1 MALILNTTW
10 VMQSDENKTFEGNVI
25 YMQAIHQPLQGKQ
38 QAKQQSAHTPGP
50 KRGKKPNFRAMLQNK
65 EMQAALGSGI
75 MMLIAWGIAPYFAT
89 LSVIIYI
96 AAYGIGGWTK
106 AKEGVET
113 LVKDRDL
120 DVNLLMIAASLG
132 AATIGYWNEGAMLIF
147 IFALSGALE
156 SYATERSHKDI
167 SSLLALKPET
177 ALRIEDGQMNVVAI
191 EDLQPGDLLLVKP
204 GELIPA
210 DGVVYRGSSFINQ
223 SSITGESMPVDK
235 SAGDEVYAGTVNG
248 EGALYVEVTKSAEGS
263 LFGKIIKLVEEAQA
277 EVPDSQR
284 FMERFEGIYAR
295 IVVGVTLLV
304 IVGAPLLLGWT
315 WNEAFY
321 KAMVFLVV
329 ASPCA
334 LVSSIMPVM
343 LSAMSSSARRGILF
357 KGGAHM
363 ENIAHTRVV
372 AFDKTGTLT
381 MGTPKVTDIFTAP
394 GVSREQLLSAVA
406 SVENLSM
413 HPLARAIVE
422 QASKENLPLQEAEHV
437 QSITGHGI
445 QGSISGVVW
454 KIGRLDGTVWAQEI
468 QEKQTMEEREAR
480 ETLAVT
486 PTGELKN
493 GKAVESIANDV
504 LVNGEADWEAVCT
517 RLEQEGKT
525 ISVVTVNG
533 EFAGLIAMRDMIR
546 PQAVEAVKK
555 LESMGVKVA
564 MLTGDRARSAWVIA
578 GETGV
583 SLVYA
588 DLLPEDKVTQVQ
600 ALREQYGHVLMV
612 GDGVNDAPALAA
624 ATVGMGMGLSGS
636 GTAIEVADAVLMNDN
651 IEEIAWVIGQAR
663 RAERTV
669 KHNMWFA
676 ITVILALIAGN
687 FLQDI
692 ALPLGVV
699 GHEGSTILVI
709 LNGLRLLR

>member
-1 MALILNTTW
+1 M
-10 VMQSDENKTFEGNVI
+10 
-25 YMQAIHQPLQGKQ
+25 QGKQ
-38 QAKQQSAHTPGP
+38 QAKQHSAPTPGP
-50 KRGKKPNFRAMLQNK
+50 NRRKRPNLRAMLQNK
-65 EMQAALGSGI
+65 EMQAALGSGV
-75 MMLIAWGIAPYFAT
+75 MMLIAWGISPYFAT
-89 LSVIIYI
+89 LSVILYI
-96 AAYGIGGWTK
+96 AAYAIGGWTK

-113 LVKDRDL
+113 LVKERDL

-177 ALRIEDGQMNVVAI
+177 ALRIEDGQMHIVAI
-191 EDLQPGDLLLVKP
+191 EDLKPGDLLLVKP

-295 IVVGVTLLV
+295 IVVGVTLVV
-304 IVGAPLLLGWT
+304 IVGTPILLGWT

-363 ENIAHTRVV
+363 ENIAQTKVV

-381 MGTPKVTDIFTAP
+381 MGTPQVTDILT
-394 GVSREQLLSAVA
+394 VSTVTREQLLSAVA
-406 SVENLSM
+406 SIENLSM

-422 QASKENLPLQEAEHV
+422 QANKENLPIQEAEHV

-445 QGSISGVVW
+445 EGI
-454 KIGRLDGTVWAQEI
+454 
-468 QEKQTMEEREAR
+468 
-480 ETLAVT
+480 
-486 PTGELKN
+486 
-493 GKAVESIANDV
+493 
-504 LVNGEADWEAVCT
+504 VNGEVWRIGRQNGMVGMQTREGERSVAEWEKICT
-517 RLEQEGKT
+517 QLEQEGKT
-525 ISVVTVNG
+525 ISAVTING
-533 EFAGLIAMRDMIR
+533 EFAGLIAMRDLIR
-546 PQAVEAVKK
+546 PQAAVAVQK

-564 MLTGDRARSAWVIA
+564 MLTGDRARTASVIA
-578 GETGV
+578 RETGV

-588 DLLPEDKVTQVQ
+588 DLLPEDKVRQVQ

-663 RAERTV
+663 RAQRTV
-669 KHNMWFA
+669 KYNMGFA

-687 FLQDI
+687 FLQDV

>member
-1 MALILNTTW
+1 
-10 VMQSDENKTFEGNVI
+10 
-25 YMQAIHQPLQGKQ
+25 MQAIHQPIQGKQ
-38 QAKQQSAHTPGP
+38 QAKQKSAQTPGP
-50 KRGKKPNFRAMLQNK
+50 NRGKKPNFRAMLQNK
-65 EMQAALGSGI
+65 EMQAALGSGV
-75 MMLIAWGIAPYFAT
+75 MMLIAWGIAPYFTT
-89 LSVIIYI
+89 LSVILYI
-96 AAYGIGGWTK
+96 AAYAIGGWTK

-295 IVVGVTLLV
+295 IVVAVTLLV
-304 IVGAPLLLGWT
+304 IVGTPLLLGWT

-363 ENIAHTRVV
+363 ENIAHTKVV

-381 MGTPKVTDIFTAP
+381 MGTPQVTDILTAP
-394 GVSREQLLSAVA
+394 SVSREQLLSAVA

-413 HPLARAIVE
+413 HPLARAIVD

-445 QGSISGVVW
+445 EGTVNGVIW
-454 KIGRLDGTVWAQEI
+454 KIGRLDGAIWSQTAKYTQEMQPMEQTVAAI
-468 QEKQTMEEREAR
+468 
-480 ETLAVT
+480 TLAVM
-486 PTGELKN
+486 PNGELKD
-493 GKAVESIANDV
+493 GKAVDSAADEVSGKSKV
-504 LVNGEADWEAVCT
+504 DWEEVCT
-517 RLEQEGKT
+517 CLEREGKT

-546 PQAVEAVKK
+546 PQAAVAVKK

-564 MLTGDRARSAWVIA
+564 MLTGDRARSASVIA
-578 GETGV
+578 DETGV

-588 DLLPEDKVTQVQ
+588 DLLPEDKVKQVQ

-669 KHNMWFA
+669 KYNMCFA

-687 FLQDI
+687 FLQDV
-692 ALPLGVV
+692 ALPLGVI
-699 GHEGSTILVI
+699 GHEGSTIMVI

>member
-1 MALILNTTW
+1 MALILNTIW
-10 VMQSDENKTFEGNVI
+10 AMQSDENKTSEGNVI

-89 LSVIIYI
+89 MSVIIYI

-106 AKEGVET
+106 AKEGVGT

-177 ALRIEDGQMNVVAI
+177 ALRIEDGQMNIVAI

-381 MGTPKVTDIFTAP
+381 MGTPKVTDILTAP
-394 GVSREQLLSAVA
+394 SVSREQLLSAVA

-445 QGSISGVVW
+445 QGSINGVVW

-468 QEKQTMEEREAR
+468 QENQTMEEREAT

-486 PTGELKN
+486 PTGEFKN

-546 PQAVEAVKK
+546 PQGVEAVKK

-564 MLTGDRARSAWVIA
+564 MLTGDRARSASVIA

>member
-1 MALILNTTW
+1 
-10 VMQSDENKTFEGNVI
+10 
-25 YMQAIHQPLQGKQ
+25 MQAIHQPLHREN
-38 QAKQQSAHTPGP
+38 QAAQRLSQTPGP
-50 KRGKKPNFRAMLQNK
+50 NRGRKPDFRAMLQNK
-65 EMQAALGSGI
+65 EMQSALGSGLL
-75 MMLIAWGIAPYFAT
+75 MLIAWGTAPYFGT
-89 LSVIIYI
+89 LSIMLYI
-96 AAYGIGGWTK
+96 VAYAVGGWSK
-106 AKEGVET
+106 AKEGIET

-132 AATIGYWNEGAMLIF
+132 AAAIGYWNEGAMLIF

-177 ALRIEDGQMNVVAI
+177 ALRIEDGQMSLVAI

-223 SSITGESMPVDK
+223 SSITGESLPVDK
-235 SAGDEVYAGTVNG
+235 VAGDEVYAGTVNG
-248 EGALYVEVTKSAEGS
+248 EGALYVEVTTSA
-263 LFGKIIKLVEEAQA
+263 EEAQA
-277 EVPDSQR
+277 EVPESQR

-304 IVGAPLLLGWT
+304 IAGTPLLLGWT
-315 WNEAFY
+315 WNEASY

-343 LSAMSSSARRGILF
+343 LSAMSSSTRRGILF
-357 KGGAHM
+357 KGSAHM
-363 ENIAHTRVV
+363 ENLARTRVV

-381 MGTPKVTDIFTAP
+381 MGTPQVTDMITAKN
-394 GVSREQLLSAVA
+394 VDRAQLLSAVA
-406 SVENLSM
+406 AIENLSM
-413 HPLARAIVE
+413 HPLARAIVD
-422 QASKENLPLQEAEHV
+422 QANKENITLQEAGHV
-437 QSITGHGI
+437 QAITGWGI
-445 QGSISGVVW
+445 EGTINGVVW
-454 KIGRLDGTVWAQEI
+454 SIGKTDV
-468 QEKQTMEEREAR
+468 M
-480 ETLAVT
+480 
-486 PTGELKN
+486 
-493 GKAVESIANDV
+493 ESIQSEEMKDSNVDPDEHGANHVKVSSEWGDV
-504 LVNGEADWEAVCT
+504 RS
-517 RLEQEGKT
+517 RLEGEGKT
-525 ISVVTVNG
+525 VSVVMADG
-533 EFAGLIAMRDMIR
+533 ELVGLIAMRDTVR
-546 PQAVEAVKK
+546 PQAAVAVKM
-555 LESMGVKVA
+555 LEAMGVQVA
-564 MLTGDRARSAWVIA
+564 MLTGDRARSASVIA
-578 GETGV
+578 RETGV
-583 SLVYA
+583 SMVYA
-588 DLLPEDKVTQVQ
+588 DLLPEDKVKQVQ
-600 ALREQYGHVLMV
+600 ALRKQYGPVLMV

-636 GTAIEVADAVLMNDN
+636 GTALEVSDAVLMNDN

-663 RAERTV
+663 RAQRTV
-669 KHNMWFA
+669 KQNMCFA

-687 FLQDI
+687 FLQDV

>member
-1 MALILNTTW
+1 
-10 VMQSDENKTFEGNVI
+10 
-25 YMQAIHQPLQGKQ
+25 MQAIHRTLHRQNQTEQ
-38 QAKQQSAHTPGP
+38 RSSQTPGP
-50 KRGKKPNFRAMLQNK
+50 NRGKKPDFRAMVQNK
-65 EMQAALGSGI
+65 EMQSALGSGLL
-75 MMLIAWGIAPYFAT
+75 MLIAWGTAPYFGT
-89 LSVIIYI
+89 LSIMLYI
-96 AAYGIGGWTK
+96 VAYAVGGWTK
-106 AKEGVET
+106 AKEGIET

-177 ALRIEDGQMNVVAI
+177 ALRIEDGQMNLVAI
-191 EDLQPGDLLLVKP
+191 DDLQPGDLLLVKP

-223 SSITGESMPVDK
+223 SSITGESLPVDK
-235 SAGDEVYAGTVNG
+235 VAGDEVYAGTVNG

-304 IVGAPLLLGWT
+304 IAGTPLLLGWT

-334 LVSSIMPVM
+334 LVSSIMPVI

-363 ENIAHTRVV
+363 ENMARTQVV

-381 MGTPKVTDIFTAP
+381 MGTPQVTDIITAEH
-394 GVSREQLLSAVA
+394 VDRAELLAAVA
-406 SVENLSM
+406 AIENISM
-413 HPLARAIVE
+413 HPLARAIVD
-422 QASKENLPLQEAEHV
+422 QANKENITLQEAEHV
-437 QSITGHGI
+437 QALTGWGI
-445 QGSISGVVW
+445 EGTVNDVVW
-454 KIGRLDGTVWAQEI
+454 RIGKT
-468 QEKQTMEEREAR
+468 
-480 ETLAVT
+480 
-486 PTGELKN
+486 N
-493 GKAVESIANDV
+493 GMDSMQSSEWNDV
-504 LVNGEADWEAVCT
+504 RS
-517 RLEQEGKT
+517 RLEGEGKT
-525 ISVVTVNG
+525 VSVVMADGQLV
-533 EFAGLIAMRDMIR
+533 GLIAMRDTVR
-546 PQAVEAVKK
+546 PQAAAAVRK
-555 LESMGVKVA
+555 LEAMGVKVA
-564 MLTGDRARSAWVIA
+564 MLTGDRARSASVIA
-578 GETGV
+578 HETGV
-583 SLVYA
+583 SMVYA
-588 DLLPEDKVTQVQ
+588 DLLPEDKVKQVQ
-600 ALREQYGHVLMV
+600 TLRKQYGPVLMV

-636 GTAIEVADAVLMNDN
+636 GTALEVADAVLMNDN
-651 IEEIAWVIGQAR
+651 IAEIAWVIGQAR
-663 RAERTV
+663 RAQRTV
-669 KHNMWFA
+669 KQNMCFA

-687 FLQDI
+687 FLQDV

>member
-1 MALILNTTW
+1 
-10 VMQSDENKTFEGNVI
+10 
-25 YMQAIHQPLQGKQ
+25 MQAIHQPLHRQKQ
-38 QAKQQSAHTPGP
+38 AEQRSSQTPGP
-50 KRGKKPNFRAMLQNK
+50 NRGKKPDFKAMMQNK
-65 EMQAALGSGI
+65 EMQSALGSGLL
-75 MMLIAWGIAPYFAT
+75 MLIAWGTAPYFGT
-89 LSVIIYI
+89 LSIMLYI
-96 AAYGIGGWTK
+96 VAYAVGGWTK
-106 AKEGVET
+106 AKEGIET

-132 AATIGYWNEGAMLIF
+132 AAAIGYWNEGAMLIF

-177 ALRIEDGQMNVVAI
+177 ALRIEDGQMNLVAI
-191 EDLQPGDLLLVKP
+191 DDLQPGDLLLVKP

-223 SSITGESMPVDK
+223 SSITGESLPVDK
-235 SAGDEVYAGTVNG
+235 VAGDEVYAGTVNG

-263 LFGKIIKLVEEAQA
+263 LFGKIIKMVEEAQA

-304 IVGAPLLLGWT
+304 IAGTPLLLGWT

-363 ENIAHTRVV
+363 ENMARTQVV

-381 MGTPKVTDIFTAP
+381 MGTPQVTDIITAEH
-394 GVSREQLLSAVA
+394 VDRTQLLAAVA
-406 SVENLSM
+406 AIENISM
-413 HPLARAIVE
+413 HPLARAIVD
-422 QASKENLPLQEAEHV
+422 QANKENITLQEAERV
-437 QSITGHGI
+437 QALTGWGI
-445 QGSISGVVW
+445 EGTINGVVW
-454 KIGRLDGTVWAQEI
+454 SIGKTDVMESMQSE
-468 QEKQTMEEREAR
+468 EMKDSNVDDPDKQG
-480 ETLAVT
+480 VT
-486 PTGELKN
+486 PVKVSSEWD
-493 GKAVESIANDV
+493 DV
-504 LVNGEADWEAVCT
+504 RS
-517 RLEQEGKT
+517 RLEGEGKT
-525 ISVVTVNG
+525 VSVVMADSELV
-533 EFAGLIAMRDMIR
+533 GLIAMRDTVR
-546 PQAVEAVKK
+546 PQAAAAVKK
-555 LESMGVKVA
+555 LEVMGVKVV
-564 MLTGDRARSAWVIA
+564 MLTGDRARSASVIA
-578 GETGV
+578 RETGV
-583 SLVYA
+583 SMVYA
-588 DLLPEDKVTQVQ
+588 DLLPEDKVKQVQ
-600 ALREQYGHVLMV
+600 ALRKKYGPVLMV

-636 GTAIEVADAVLMNDN
+636 GTALEVADSVLMNDN

-663 RAERTV
+663 RAQRTV
-669 KHNMWFA
+669 KQNMFFA

-687 FLQDI
+687 FLQDV

>member
-1 MALILNTTW
+1 
-10 VMQSDENKTFEGNVI
+10 
-25 YMQAIHQPLQGKQ
+25 MQAIHQPLHRQQ
-38 QAKQQSAHTPGP
+38 QAEQRSSQTPGP
-50 KRGKKPNFRAMLQNK
+50 NRGKKPDFRAMVQNK
-65 EMQAALGSGI
+65 EMQSALGSGLL
-75 MMLIAWGIAPYFAT
+75 MLIAWGTAPFFGT
-89 LSVIIYI
+89 LSIMLYI
-96 AAYGIGGWTK
+96 VAYAVGGWTK
-106 AKEGVET
+106 AKEGIET

-132 AATIGYWNEGAMLIF
+132 AAAIGYWNEGAMLIF

-177 ALRIEDGQMNVVAI
+177 ALRIEDGQMNLVAI
-191 EDLQPGDLLLVKP
+191 DDLQPGDLLLVKP

-223 SSITGESMPVDK
+223 SSITGESLPVDK
-235 SAGDEVYAGTVNG
+235 VAGDEVYAGTVNG
-248 EGALYVEVTKSAEGS
+248 EGALYVEVTKTAEGS
-263 LFGKIIKLVEEAQA
+263 VFGKIIKLVEEAQA
-277 EVPDSQR
+277 EIPDSQR

-304 IVGAPLLLGWT
+304 IAGTPLLLGWT

-363 ENIAHTRVV
+363 ENMARTQVV

-381 MGTPKVTDIFTAP
+381 MGTPQVTDIITAEH
-394 GVSREQLLSAVA
+394 VDRTQLLGAVA
-406 SVENLSM
+406 AIENISM
-413 HPLARAIVE
+413 HPLARAIVD
-422 QASKENLPLQEAEHV
+422 QANKENIILQEAEHV
-437 QSITGHGI
+437 QALTGWGI
-445 QGSISGVVW
+445 EGTVNDVVW
-454 KIGRLDGTVWAQEI
+454 SIGKTNVMETMQSEKIKDANVDDPDKQGVNPVKVSSEWDDVRSRLEGAGKTVSVVMAD
-468 QEKQTMEEREAR
+468 
-480 ETLAVT
+480 
-486 PTGELKN
+486 GEL
-493 GKAVESIANDV
+493 V
-504 LVNGEADWEAVCT
+504 
-517 RLEQEGKT
+517 
-525 ISVVTVNG
+525 
-533 EFAGLIAMRDMIR
+533 GLIAMRDTVR
-546 PQAVEAVKK
+546 PQAAAAVKK
-555 LESMGVKVA
+555 LEAMGVKVA
-564 MLTGDRARSAWVIA
+564 MLTGDRDRSASVIA
-578 GETGV
+578 RETGV
-583 SLVYA
+583 SMVYA
-588 DLLPEDKVTQVQ
+588 DLLPEDKVKQVQ
-600 ALREQYGHVLMV
+600 ALRKQYGPVLMV

-636 GTAIEVADAVLMNDN
+636 GTALEVADAVLMNDN

-663 RAERTV
+663 RAKRTV
-669 KHNMWFA
+669 KQNMFFA

-687 FLQDI
+687 FLQDV

>member
-1 MALILNTTW
+1 MIH
-10 VMQSDENKTFEGNVI
+10 MQV
-25 YMQAIHQPLQGKQ
+25 IHQPLHRQKQ
-38 QAKQQSAHTPGP
+38 AEQLSSQTPGP
-50 KRGKKPNFRAMLQNK
+50 NRGKKPDFRAMVQNK
-65 EMQAALGSGI
+65 EMQSALGSGLL
-75 MMLIAWGIAPYFAT
+75 MLIAWGTAPYFGT
-89 LSVIIYI
+89 LSIMLYI
-96 AAYGIGGWTK
+96 VAYAVGGWTK
-106 AKEGVET
+106 AKEGIET

-132 AATIGYWNEGAMLIF
+132 AAAIGYWNEGAMLIF

-177 ALRIEDGQMNVVAI
+177 ALRIEDGQMNLVAI
-191 EDLQPGDLLLVKP
+191 DDLQPGDLLLVKP

-223 SSITGESMPVDK
+223 SSITGESLPVDK
-235 SAGDEVYAGTVNG
+235 VAGDEVYAGTVNG

-263 LFGKIIKLVEEAQA
+263 LFGKIIKMVEEAQA

-304 IVGAPLLLGWT
+304 IAGTPLLLGWT

-363 ENIAHTRVV
+363 ENMARTRVV

-381 MGTPKVTDIFTAP
+381 MGNPQVTDIITSENVDRA
-394 GVSREQLLSAVA
+394 QLLAAVA
-406 SVENLSM
+406 AIENLSM
-413 HPLARAIVE
+413 HPLARAIVD
-422 QASKENLPLQEAEHV
+422 QANMENITLQEAEHV
-437 QSITGHGI
+437 QALTGWGI
-445 QGSISGVVW
+445 EGTINGVVW
-454 KIGRLDGTVWAQEI
+454 SIGKT
-468 QEKQTMEEREAR
+468 
-480 ETLAVT
+480 
-486 PTGELKN
+486 
-493 GKAVESIANDV
+493 DV
-504 LVNGEADWEAVCT
+504 LGSMQSEEMKDSNVGDPDEHGVNHVKVSSEWGDVCS
-517 RLEQEGKT
+517 RLEGEGKT
-525 ISVVTVNG
+525 VSVVMADG
-533 EFAGLIAMRDMIR
+533 ELVGLIAMRDTVR
-546 PQAVEAVKK
+546 PQAAAAVKK
-555 LESMGVKVA
+555 LEAMGVKVA
-564 MLTGDRARSAWVIA
+564 MLTGDRARSASVIA
-578 GETGV
+578 RETGV
-583 SLVYA
+583 SMVYA
-588 DLLPEDKVTQVQ
+588 DLLPEDKVKKVQV
-600 ALREQYGHVLMV
+600 LRKQYGPVLMV

-636 GTAIEVADAVLMNDN
+636 GTALEVADAVLMNDN

-663 RAERTV
+663 RAQRTV
-669 KHNMWFA
+669 KQNMFFA

-687 FLQDI
+687 FLQDV